1 MRSNG
6 GELAGA
12 WNFRD
17 VAEETG
23 IRPGRFFRS
32 SELSGLDDDGRA
44 ALSSLGI
51 TDVADLRSVRE
62 LERRGAG
69 QVPDGVAIHH
79 LPFHELASSQTDA
92 PHESAF
98 EKMVTE
104 RSDDDDVAVAAARFM
119 TDEYLR
125 FPSLPGA
132 KLAVH
137 QVISMLADERPVI
150 AHCFAGKDRT
160 GFTVALVLD
169 AVGVRRAAIVADFLR
184 SNDAVPQLQ
193 ERILDSI
200 RNRASQEPTD
210 EILTF
215 AEARLNEE
223 VLGVREEY
231 LDAAWRTIEADYGS
245 PAGYLEAIGVT
256 PDQVDRLRSNL
267 LG

>member
-62 LERRGAG
+62 LERRGEG
-69 QVPDGVAIHH
+69 QVPDGVSIHH

-98 EKMVTE
+98 EKIVTE
-104 RSDDDDVAVAAARFM
+104 RSDDEDVAGSFPGLSGSLRPFPDATRM
-119 TDEYLR
+119 TKEGL
-125 FPSLPGA
+125 GA
-132 KLAVH
+132 KPLSVS
-137 QVISMLADERPVI
+137 VPPV
-150 AHCFAGKDRT
+150 
-160 GFTVALVLD
+160 
-169 AVGVRRAAIVADFLR
+169 
-184 SNDAVPQLQ
+184 
-193 ERILDSI
+193 
-200 RNRASQEPTD
+200 
-210 EILTF
+210 
-215 AEARLNEE
+215 
-223 VLGVREEY
+223 
-231 LDAAWRTIEADYGS
+231 
-245 PAGYLEAIGVT
+245 
-256 PDQVDRLRSNL
+256 
-267 LG
+267 